1 MPRAKSN
8 PKTRKKKWMK
18 LAKGYV
24 GGRGHLYRVAKNAAM
39 KALMYSYIHRRQKK
53 RDMRRLQI
61 VKINAACRQHGIT
74 YSQLIHKLKEK
85 GIEFNRKVL
94 AELAENQP
102 DAFRALVEE
111 VVS

>member
-1 MPRAKSN
+1 MPRAKFK

-18 LAKGYV
+18 LVKGYV
-24 GGRGHLYRVAKNAAM
+24 GGRGRLYRVAKNAAM

-74 YSQLIHKLKEK
+74 YSQFIHKLKEK
-85 GIEFNRKVL
+85 GVGLNRKVL
-94 AELAENQP
+94 AELAEHQP